1 MKYIFIYILVCFNVC
16 NLYSQITNDTILLPE
31 VLLEESKIK
40 NFSIGVDYEIF
51 NTLLTGISSTSTLS
65 DHLTNY
71 SNIYKRIWC
80 ISNSCF

>member
-1 MKYIFIYILVCFNVC
+1 MCFSVC

-51 NTLLTGISSTSTLS
+51 NPLLTGISSTSTLS
-65 DHLTNY
+65 DHLINY
-71 SNIYKRIWC
+71 SNIYVKK
-80 ISNSCF
+80 NMVH